1 MFSKS
6 CKYGI
11 RAVLHLAVYSSDQ
24 KKLGVTEIADQLEV
38 PKHFLAKILQQLT
51 KANLISSIKGPS
63 GGYYLS
69 RKNNES
75 NLKEVIITLDG
86 SHVFMGCILG
96 LKECSSEK
104 PCPLHF
110 HAFGIRE
117 GLNYQLEYQ
126 TIGEI
131 AEKIIRT
138 NLSI

>member
-11 RAVLHLAVYSSDQ
+11 RAVLYLAVNSSS
-24 KKLGVTEIADQLEV
+24 KNKLGVAEIADNLEV
-38 PKHFLAKILQQLT
+38 PKHFLAKILQQLA
-51 KANLISSIKGPS
+51 KENLISSIKGPS
-63 GGYYLS
+63 GGFYLS
-69 RKNNES
+69 ERNRVS
-75 NLKEVIITLDG
+75 NLKDIIEVLDG
-86 SHVFMGCILG
+86 KQIFHDCILG
-96 LKECSSEK
+96 LKECSSER

-110 HAFGIRE
+110 QAFGIRE

-126 TIGEI
+126 TIDEI